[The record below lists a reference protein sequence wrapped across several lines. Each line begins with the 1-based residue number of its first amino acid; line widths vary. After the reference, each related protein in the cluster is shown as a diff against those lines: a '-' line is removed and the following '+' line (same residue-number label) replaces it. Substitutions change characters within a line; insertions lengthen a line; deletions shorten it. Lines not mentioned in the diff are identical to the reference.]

1 MCTIAV
7 NALYTSLLRRGTTR
21 QLARAIVSCVFS
33 ALLLLPAIVW
43 YQLRF
48 GTQPTSPSLLE
59 VQAALIYVALWGWL
73 LPLGATTSY
82 CLFALPR
89 TSTSSLYLPAQKRN
103 ARASSST
110 ALTPPRRQPGMEA
123 PYVFSDDTPWGWL
136 EYHGGRFQGQR
147 LALKRSIATIGR
159 EENNDI
165 WLDDD
170 MASRYHAELAWDKG
184 QVYLTDCGSLNGVL
198 LNGQRIDKVA
208 LVNANDVIEVGS
220 HRFLFILAEAKEQ
233 PSEQSDP
240 LAYHTWHSILASPH
254 QENTNSTAI
263 PATKPLESGY
273 DLQPQ
278 AGVQLAFATPAV
290 PSSDMA
296 GLTNLAMRGWQDT
309 AEMQQAAPN
318 TPVPPAG
325 AILISGGEMMGRL
338 FLLDRAV
345 IAVGR
350 GMESDIMIEDASIS
364 RRHVLFSH
372 QPNGDFVQ
380 DLSSRNGTRLNEAV
394 LTQPQLLKHG
404 DRIQIGNI
412 SLQYVPLQYVHTV
425 PLHLV
430 LTPQPVS
437 YSISGPMPLRLP
449 SRPPTA

>member
-1 MCTIAV
+1 MCAIAI
-7 NALYTSLLRRGTTR
+7 NALYTALLRRGTTR

-48 GTQPTSPSLLE
+48 GTQQTSPTLME

-89 TSTSSLYLPAQKRN
+89 TSTSSLYLPVQKRTT
-103 ARASSST
+103 RANSST
-110 ALTPPRRQPGMEA
+110 ALTPPRRQPGVEA

-136 EYHGGRFQGQR
+136 EYRGGRFQGQR
-147 LALKRSIATIGR
+147 LALHRSIATIGR

-184 QVYLTDCGSLNGVL
+184 QVYLTDCESLNGVL
-198 LNGQRIDKVA
+198 LNGQRIRNVA
-208 LVNANDVIEVGS
+208 LVNANDLIEVGS
-220 HRFLFILAEAKEQ
+220 HHFVFILAETKEQ
-233 PSEQSDP
+233 PTEQSDP

-254 QENTNSTAI
+254 QESSNSTAI
-263 PATKPLESGY
+263 PATKPLERGY
-273 DLQPQ
+273 GTNLQSV
-278 AGVQLAFATPAV
+278 VQLAFATPAV
-290 PSSDMA
+290 PTSDMA
-296 GLTNLAMRGWQDT
+296 GLAMRGWQDT
-309 AEMQQAAPN
+309 AEIQQAAPN
-318 TPVPPAG
+318 TPVPTAG
-325 AILISGGEMMGRL
+325 AILISDGELMGRL
-338 FLLDRAV
+338 FLLDRPV

-380 DLSSRNGTRLNEAV
+380 DLSSRNGTKVNEAV
-394 LTQPQLLKHG
+394 LTQPQLLKPG
-404 DRIQIGNI
+404 DKICIGNI
-412 SLQYVPLQYVHTV
+412 SLQYVPFQYVHTV
-425 PLHLV
+425 PLQHI
-430 LTPQPVS
+430 LTPQHVS